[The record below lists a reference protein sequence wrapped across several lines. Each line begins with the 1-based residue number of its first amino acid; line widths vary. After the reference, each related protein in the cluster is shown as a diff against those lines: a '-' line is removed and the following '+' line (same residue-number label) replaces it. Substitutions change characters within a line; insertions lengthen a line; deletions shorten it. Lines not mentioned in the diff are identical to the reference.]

1 MLSLKD
7 VSFSY
12 TRTPVVRSVSLS
24 LVSGDMLGIIGPNG
38 AGKSTLIKL
47 MTRVLTPAS
56 GEVTVAGAPL
66 ATLTRLE
73 LSKRVA
79 VVPQIAHLPDGYR
92 IYDLVMMGRTPHLGF
107 LAREGARDHAKVQ
120 DVMRLTDTW
129 QYRDRLASE
138 LSGGEQQRVVLARAL
153 AQEPDY
159 LLLDEPT
166 SHLDISY
173 QLELIRV
180 VKAQAE
186 SGIGV
191 LLVLHDL
198 NLAAQVCS
206 RLILMQRGAVVA
218 DGTPQAV
225 LSSKLLSAVYAANL
239 SVTQL
244 SEREAPLVLPRI

>member
-24 LVSGDMLGIIGPNG
+24 LVPGDMLGIIGPNG

-47 MTRVLTPAS
+47 MTRVLTPDG
-56 GEVTVAGAPL
+56 GEVTVAETPVARL
-66 ATLTRLE
+66 SRLE

-92 IYDLVMMGRTPHLGF
+92 IYDLVMMGRTPYLGF
-107 LAREGARDHAKVQ
+107 LAREGAQDHAKVQ

-180 VKAQAE
+180 VKAQADK
-186 SGIGV
+186 GIGV

-206 RLILMQRGAVVA
+206 ALILMQRGAVVA

-225 LSSKLLSAVYAANL
+225 LNSELLSAVYAANL

-244 SEREAPLVLPRI
+244 PEREAPVVLPRL